1 MTLKELLTSTAL
13 TVALAVPAFAENHAA
28 EVETEVEAEAEMAA
42 SSDVDSM
49 DLEGEAEA
57 EAESMM
63 AEGEADV
70 EGAEDG
76 DTMMAEGEAEVDAE
90 AEDTMTVDADTLVPE
105 NELEVEGE
113 DSMVAEAETDMEDP
127 KFGEFAGM
135 TVADIVGLDVTS
147 ADGEDVGEIDY
158 LISSDN
164 GYEAIIGIGGFLGLG
179 EYTVALPLENFAM
192 VDGELK
198 LDEATEAELEAMPEI
213 DESEIDALDGDYVIG

>member
-57 EAESMM
+57 EAES
-63 AEGEADV
+63 
-70 EGAEDG
+70 
-76 DTMMAEGEAEVDAE
+76 MMAEGEAEVDAE